1 MTTDQSF
8 SLKRGEFFWIFKLR
22 NIKLI
27 IFKPFFDAFSSSNL
41 YDLIGETR
49 SPGDLEKT

>member
-49 SPGDLEKT
+49 SPGDMEKT